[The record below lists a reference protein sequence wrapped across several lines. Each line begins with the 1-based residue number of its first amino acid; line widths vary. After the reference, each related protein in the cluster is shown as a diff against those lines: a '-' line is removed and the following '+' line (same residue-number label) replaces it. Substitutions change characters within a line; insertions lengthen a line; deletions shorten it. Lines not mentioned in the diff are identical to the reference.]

1 MPNGMP
7 KPPMISSWSPI
18 SNLSQKIE
26 DMVLPWSEHTENKTG
41 DLLTYA
47 PVMHGAGGAH
57 YINILVGSPPQVM
70 PVTLSANSQTTT
82 FPCTGHNEQGFGK
95 MTDPEFA
102 PARSSTHR
110 AATCAAD
117 CAAGSSSNLR
127 GFHVGGYGWRKR
139 EKCEKLLPAGDNHT
153 LFGDRCVFGDEISD
167 HAGWDAYTIYDQLST
182 KAKKGTSA
190 EVKMGCQYQ
199 NEGFYNMTGLG
210 MLGLGRGKSSN
221 LVSAYV
227 DAGLIKDRQ
236 FSVCFSETGG
246 SFMLGKEEGAE
257 EEEDESDA
265 TKWVPAPYSGSH
277 WWKVEVTGMRVGET
291 VVAGKMKAWQ
301 EGKGTLVDTVNTD
314 TYVPAALAPALKA
327 AFEAATG
334 VEYIEAFGPGQGYAM
349 TEAQVAA
356 LPSLFFDLNGGDAA
370 VGGHTLEVKPAA
382 YLAKTAYK
390 DGGYNY
396 RLLVHATDPSGGVLG
411 ANALRDHMV
420 TFDDARSRVG
430 FKQADC
436 AEDERERAAAA
447 GRAKPALYKM
457 DGVEYFTRIGAR
469 FAVKDRKKFDPLS
482 VTKIPKWT
490 QRECDGDDKEAE
502 MDKEVMDKEMKDGM
516 KMDMGAKAANW
527 TDTVTCIP
535 KGAAGEVGHGGIAPV
550 VTAGARAA
558 LHALFEERV
567 ATGSGAHGEQPAGVA
582 YKLFQVPV
590 PDRRLLDGVDFANMT
605 VVDSRQLTAAG
616 RMVVCH
622 SVATT
627 WVCHAPTMTFFYAVK
642 AKAAMKA
649 GSGPG
654 GSSGEEIVDVTVM
667 CHADSPEEP
676 KKETICHVTGAG
688 DIAIYPTHY
697 ETGLSAIIAEEAQ
710 LAGKEAGAPSS
721 TAQLRSSLV
730 FLVAGWL
737 MASAA
742 IAGGFYLG
750 RRRGYNGRDGHGVQT
765 AIPVDDEVDAEVD
778 LDGSGKPLTFV

>member
-1 MPNGMP
+1 
-7 KPPMISSWSPI
+7 
-18 SNLSQKIE
+18 
-26 DMVLPWSEHTENKTG
+26 
-41 DLLTYA
+41 
-47 PVMHGAGGAH
+47 
-57 YINILVGSPPQVM
+57 
-70 PVTLSANSQTTT
+70 
-82 FPCTGHNEQGFGK
+82 
-95 MTDPEFA
+95 
-102 PARSSTHR
+102 
-110 AATCAAD
+110 
-117 CAAGSSSNLR
+117 
-127 GFHVGGYGWRKR
+127 
-139 EKCEKLLPAGDNHT
+139 
-153 LFGDRCVFGDEISD
+153 
-167 HAGWDAYTIYDQLST
+167 
-182 KAKKGTSA
+182 
-190 EVKMGCQYQ
+190 
-199 NEGFYNMTGLG
+199 

-257 EEEDESDA
+257 EEEEDESDA

-291 VVAGKMKAWQ
+291 AVAGKMKAWQ

-396 RLLVHATDPSGGVLG
+396 RLLVHATDPAGGVLG

-436 AEDERERAAAA
+436 AANERERAAAA

-502 MDKEVMDKEMKDGM
+502 MDKEVMDKEMKGGM
-516 KMDMGAKAANW
+516 KMDMARRRRTGRTRSRASQRARQARW
-527 TDTVTCIP
+527 ATVGSRRWSRRGRARRCTRSSRS
-535 KGAAGEVGHGGIAPV
+535 ASR
-550 VTAGARAA
+550 RAA
-558 LHALFEERV
+558 ART
-567 ATGSGAHGEQPAGVA
+567 ASSRPAW
-582 YKLFQVPV
+582 
-590 PDRRLLDGVDFANMT
+590 RT
-605 VVDSRQLTAAG
+605 SCSRGPSPTAA
-616 RMVVCH
+616 
-622 SVATT
+622 
-627 WVCHAPTMTFFYAVK
+627 
-642 AKAAMKA
+642 
-649 GSGPG
+649 
-654 GSSGEEIVDVTVM
+654 
-667 CHADSPEEP
+667 
-676 KKETICHVTGAG
+676 
-688 DIAIYPTHY
+688 
-697 ETGLSAIIAEEAQ
+697 
-710 LAGKEAGAPSS
+710 SS
-721 TAQLRSSLV
+721 TASTSP
-730 FLVAGWL
+730 A
-737 MASAA
+737 
-742 IAGGFYLG
+742 
-750 RRRGYNGRDGHGVQT
+750 
-765 AIPVDDEVDAEVD
+765 
-778 LDGSGKPLTFV
+778 